1 MLGAMTA
8 EAAAITTAF
17 IPVRD
22 PSESARWY
30 AEAFGLEIVE
40 ATEFSSVLA
49 GSAGQVTL
57 MGPASGIR
65 VAPGLDWATCNFRVN
80 DVAVARE
87 RLTGGRADPSE
98 VFGDPARCLFFTVSD
113 PDGNT
118 LLVTD
123 R

>member
-1 MLGAMTA
+1 MTSA
-8 EAAAITTAF
+8 SAAITTAF

-22 PSESARWY
+22 PLAAARWY
-30 AEAFGLEIVE
+30 TDAFGLDVTE

-49 GSAGQVTL
+49 GSQGQVTL

-65 VAPGLDWATCNFRVN
+65 VEPGLGWATCNFRVD
-80 DVAVARE
+80 DVTSARE
-87 RLTGGRADPSE
+87 RFTGLGAAPSE
-98 VFGDPARCLFFTVSD
+98 VLGDPARCLFFTAVD

-118 LLVTD
+118 LLITD